1 MNVSRSILVR
11 APLGTTQGANLMPS
25 RGSQQS
31 RGAGSHRVSHA
42 AASPTAQDALL
53 RLLGLRAPDVRA
65 IRGCPQRL
73 SAPTVQTCFAPKP
86 EAAVQSRWLWARGR
100 AYGRGSG
107 PGSDVALARPSG
119 RVHPPRKTIR

>member
-53 RLLGLRAPDVRA
+53 RLLGELEWTMVVADCVRASGLRAPDVRA

-100 AYGRGSG
+100 G
-107 PGSDVALARPSG
+107 
-119 RVHPPRKTIR
+119 